1 MHGAQLFC
9 YYSLW
14 SERGRR
20 RPALYLHAELASHD
34 HEVFWSRWRLFS
46 CSSSPWCVFWCLGA
60 FLALG
65 GVRRDLVD
73 RLCAVID
80 MELMNR
86 FDVSSEESLFF
97 ALLILCTFSQCTV
110 TVGFLLF
117 GFLSELTWIGRIFL
131 KLVYF
136 FIGLLAYLYLF
147 IANCFWYF
155 SWSLDFGLFRLFF
168 ICCCCLILIYL
179 FDCLLVCL
187 LSFLFILILFYV
199 GSFLLYLMLLLDH
212 SSLASRLF
220 LKIHCSGF
228 WWYAWILDFR
238 PLGYSSILRSFH
250 PSIHPPTRPSVRPS
264 IFLSFICFI
273 AMVFDTTPGS

>member
-1 MHGAQLFC
+1 MRSFDVC
-9 YYSLW
+9 
-14 SERGRR
+14 
-20 RPALYLHAELASHD
+20 
-34 HEVFWSRWRLFS
+34 
-46 CSSSPWCVFWCLGA
+46 
-60 FLALG
+60 FLAPLLLG
-65 GVRRDLVD
+65 V
-73 RLCAVID
+73 C
-80 MELMNR
+80 
-86 FDVSSEESLFF
+86 FDVSGRFSPSEVSDVTWLTVCVQ
-97 ALLILCTFSQCTV
+97 LLIWNWWIGLMWAQKRVCFLLCSFSVLLVSVQWRWV
-110 TVGFLLF
+110 FYFSAFWVSSLESVGF
-117 GFLSELTWIGRIFL
+117 FL

-168 ICCCCLILIYL
+168 ICCCCCLILIYL

-250 PSIHPPTRPSVRPS
+250 PSMHPPTRPSVRPS